1 MELVSNRPVG
11 LVLMTGSVLFL
22 LAAFMPYSRVFMEN
36 EPASRLDIINQ
47 RLTQWN
53 IGQVL
58 FALGSLVAALGLG
71 FLLLRYR
78 GSAAGNWARVGTFLL
93 LAGAALWTWHCM
105 ERLISPE
112 GFVNG
117 TLTPYLF
124 TVYSIFTQAG
134 LICFGIFLL
143 GTDLSGWTGWML
155 IAGTGIICV
164 LYIIFK
170 DMPPFVYYVFT
181 LVLAIKLMAQA
192 GVNTVL

>member
-143 GTDLSGWTGWML
+143 WTDLSGWTGWML

-192 GVNTVL
+192 GMNTVL

>member
-1 MELVSNRPVG
+1 MELVSNRLVG
-11 LVLMTGSVLFL
+11 MVLMTGSVLFL
-22 LAAFMPYSRVFMEN
+22 FAAFMPYSRVFMEN
-36 EPASRLDIINQ
+36 EPAARLDIINQ

-78 GSAAGNWARVGTFLL
+78 GSAAGNWARVGTVLL
-93 LAGAALWTWHCM
+93 LAGAVLWTWHCM

-143 GTDLSGWTGWML
+143 WTDLSGWTGWML